1 MRVLSDSLNR
11 RTVSSE
17 TVINAFQGK
26 MDRRQKVRNLRGWSY
41 KKAHKLCVQH
51 ETGQSFYEQQEVV

>member
-1 MRVLSDSLNR
+1 MRVSDTLNG

-26 MDRRQKVRNLRGWSY
+26 MDRRQKVKNLRGWSH
-41 KKAHKLCVQH
+41 KKAHRLCVLH